1 MVLFKIDE
9 DLYKLDRDLYKI
21 DWILIP
27 YSKWKQIGVFHF
39 VIENKISVV
48 FCLETS
54 RLSFVLKTV
63 CLLGTFLKNM
73 SFCWLKVDESCRK
86 VEKYAENMQKV
97 EENEVSIAFC

>member
-9 DLYKLDRDLYKI
+9 DLYKLDKDLYKI

-39 VIENKISVV
+39 VIEYKVSVV
-48 FCLETS
+48 FCLKTS
-54 RLSFVLKTV
+54 RLSFVLKTAYF
-63 CLLGTFLKNM
+63 LGMFLENM
-73 SFCWLKVDESCRK
+73 SFLLAKVVENYRK
-86 VEKYAENMQKV
+86 VEKYAEKMQKV

>member
-1 MVLFKIDE
+1 MLSSSMVLFKIDE
-9 DLYKLDRDLYKI
+9 DFDSD
-21 DWILIP
+21 
-27 YSKWKQIGVFHF
+27 SKWKQMGVFHF
-39 VIENKISVV
+39 VIEYKVSVV

>member
-1 MVLFKIDE
+1 MVLFKIDK
-9 DLYKLDRDLYKI
+9 DFDSD
-21 DWILIP
+21 
-27 YSKWKQIGVFHF
+27 SKWKQMGVFHF
-39 VIENKISVV
+39 VIEYKVSVV

-73 SFCWLKVDESCRK
+73 SFCWLKVDEICRK

>member
-1 MVLFKIDE
+1 MSICT
-9 DLYKLDRDLYKI
+9 KLDKDSYKI

-54 RLSFVLKTV
+54 RLSFVLKTISLV
-63 CLLGTFLKNM
+63 CCVWKIYLF
-73 SFCWLKVDESCRK
+73 V
-86 VEKYAENMQKV
+86 A
-97 EENEVSIAFC
+97 

>member
-1 MVLFKIDE
+1 M
-9 DLYKLDRDLYKI
+9 
-21 DWILIP
+21 IP

-39 VIENKISVV
+39 VIEYKVSVV

-63 CLLGTFLKNM
+63 CLLGAFLKNM
-73 SFCWLKVDESCRK
+73 SFCWLKVDDGCRK

>member
-9 DLYKLDRDLYKI
+9 DLYKLDKDLYKI

-39 VIENKISVV
+39 VVENKISVV

-54 RLSFVLKTV
+54 RLSFVLKTISLV
-63 CLLGTFLKNM
+63 C
-73 SFCWLKVDESCRK
+73 CV
-86 VEKYAENMQKV
+86 
-97 EENEVSIAFC
+97 